1 MKCCIEKLHGILL
14 QDAIKTSA
22 TTLRDI
28 YRVAKSL
35 AWDCDSV
42 VVNIG
47 STILKKIDDLVLAN
61 IQRDDNGG
69 DLNQYNIVRS
79 M

>member
-1 MKCCIEKLHGILL
+1 MKCCIDKLRNILL
-14 QDAIKTSA
+14 QDAIKISS

-28 YRVAKSL
+28 YRVVKSL

-42 VVNIG
+42 VISIG

-61 IQRDDNGG
+61 IQQDDYAG
-69 DLNQYNIVRS
+69 DLNHYNIVRCI
-79 M
+79 